1 LRNKKDKKFL
11 DLISVAEIMKPHG
24 LKGHLKFFFYNDDS
38 DSLFDSSFVYL
49 SNNLKV
55 EKLRV
60 ENINIISS
68 TPLIKFFDINS
79 REEAEKYRKFKIA
92 LPKNSFKKDNGTL
105 YLFDFI
111 GCDVYF
117 GKDLIGLVKNVASFS
132 GNDLLLIESDKKKQH
147 YVPIN
152 KKLIEFFDIEGRK
165 LVMNR
170 IEGLLDIC

>member
-1 LRNKKDKKFL
+1 MRNKKDKNFL

-24 LKGHLKFFFYNDDS
+24 LKGHLKFFFYNEDS
-38 DSLFDSSFVYL
+38 DSLFDNDFLYL
-49 SNNLKV
+49 TDNLRV
-55 EKLRV
+55 VKLRV
-60 ENINIISS
+60 ENINLVSS

-92 LPKNSFKKDNGTL
+92 LPKNLFKKDSDTL

-111 GCDVYF
+111 GCNVYF
-117 GKDLIGLVKNVASFS
+117 GKDLIGLVKNVVSFS
-132 GNDLLLIESDKKKQH
+132 GNDLLLVETDKKKQH

-165 LVMNR
+165 LVMNQ

>member
-1 LRNKKDKKFL
+1 MRNKKDKKFL

-132 GNDLLLIESDKKKQH
+132 GNDLLLIESD
-147 YVPIN
+147 
-152 KKLIEFFDIEGRK
+152 
-165 LVMNR
+165 
-170 IEGLLDIC
+170 